1 MKSPHVPEILASLMD
16 LDGSWCSTWSSSW
29 FLNEFPIN
37 NSPAPKLPSIFPP
50 CSPGAQAGKNFSL
63 QSGHGTARASG
74 PGMARAKRCD
84 AVRWGL
90 TTAGLSDAVGW
101 SFNGSFIWGGHH
113 KKKMQKK
120 YTIWFQLGRVTYDL
134 FGLEL
139 WGYYGMVILELWQW
153 RFLSTKID
161 AQKLGGASSFM
172 GPGGTPK

>member
-1 MKSPHVPEILASLMD
+1 MISLLNEIKSSCLMISPHVPEILASLMVRGVPHD
-16 LDGSWCSTWSSSW
+16 LPHDFSMSFQLITPLTQN
-29 FLNEFPIN
+29 FHRF
-37 NSPAPKLPSIFPP
+37 SPLFSR
-50 CSPGAQAGKNFSL
+50 CPGRK
-63 QSGHGTARASG
+63 G

-101 SFNGSFIWGGHH
+101 SFNSSFIWGGHR

-134 FGLEL
+134 FGLES

-161 AQKLGGASSFM
+161 AQKLGGGSSVM